1 MGLCMGLGWDNGDLE
16 FEFGH
21 PEESFL
27 MDSKR
32 PGLEVEEKTLLDLER
47 ELIDPVLFESYTV
60 AGKL

>member
-1 MGLCMGLGWDNGDLE
+1 MALGWDNGYLV
-16 FEFGH
+16 FEPGH

-32 PGLEVEEKTLLDLER
+32 PGLEVAEKTLLDLER
-47 ELIDPVLFESYTV
+47 ELVDPGLFESYTV